1 MLISFWCFQIGD
13 QACKGNAALWA
24 SWHWKNSYGS
34 SNWKNAEWEGAKGL
48 ELIPWF
54 SSLFMFVCLL
64 ICRRKIINGLLQLVS
79 PEIYVF
85 IIYAYLHT
93 KEFYSI

>member
-54 SSLFMFVCLL
+54 SS
-64 ICRRKIINGLLQLVS
+64 
-79 PEIYVF
+79 
-85 IIYAYLHT
+85 
-93 KEFYSI
+93 